1 MLCLLALALS
11 PRLTPRARLHVVA
24 RGSTPFDQIQSQ
36 IDEVAQALARL
47 TKHRSCTEEE
57 GCLVVDISWRP
68 AEEGECATGMSMSLV
83 LAPPPPAP
91 MKLNILKER
100 IRAMREES

>member
-1 MLCLLALALS
+1 MLALLALALS
-11 PRLTPRARLHVVA
+11 PRLTPQARLHVVA
-24 RGSTPFDQIQSQ
+24 RGSTSFDQIQSQ
-36 IDEVAQALARL
+36 IDEVTQALARL
-47 TKHRSCTEEE
+47 TRHRSCTEEE

-83 LAPPPPAP
+83 MAPPPPP
-91 MKLNILKER
+91 KVKRGILEER

>member
-1 MLCLLALALS
+1 MLCLLALALT
-11 PRLTPRARLHVVA
+11 PHVPPRARLHVVA

-36 IDEVAQALARL
+36 IFEVTQALARL
-47 TKHRSCTEEE
+47 TQHRSCTEEQ

-68 AEEGECATGMSMSLV
+68 LEEGECPTSMQMSLV
-83 LAPPPPAP
+83 LAPPPPP
-91 MKLNILKER
+91 KLKRAILDER